1 MNDLAAD
8 LSVELEAPRPVAS
21 TPRRPVPAVS
31 LVFTPLHW
39 SRPSVA
45 AASGA
50 TGVVL
55 RGGPWQLD
63 VLV

>member
-8 LSVELEAPRPVAS
+8 LTAELAPPVAA
-21 TPRRPVPAVS
+21 PAPVRRPVPAVS

-39 SRPSVA
+39 SRPALSA
-45 AASGA
+45 PSAGA
-50 TGVVL
+50 GVVL

-63 VLV
+63 VLL

>member
-8 LSVELEAPRPVAS
+8 LSVELGAPRVVAAAQ
-21 TPRRPVPAVS
+21 RRPVPAVA

-39 SRPSVA
+39 ARPSVA
-45 AASGA
+45 SPATG

-55 RGGPWQLD
+55 RGGPWQVD
-63 VLV
+63 VLL